1 MRKLLH
7 ATGKCEVVKQRGHCP
22 LSDWVSD
29 GWVHGGGLGWDWKE
43 CLMKNLRNAVEKIV
57 KFTNNVSLSTRAITR
72 IGLSGSWT
80 GAGGA
85 GM

>member
-7 ATGKCEVVKQRGHCP
+7 VIRLESVK
-22 LSDWVSD
+22 LSNKVDLGFRWVSTW
-29 GWVHGGGLGWDWKE
+29 GRIGWDWKKS
-43 CLMKNLRNAVEKIV
+43 LTQNLRNAVEKIV

-72 IGLSGSWT
+72 IGLSGSWM